1 MQVRLASPAQKDLD
15 RLPDKIAFRVAVLIK
30 ALEANPFPPS
40 SKKLQS
46 WQKTYRARLGNYRVV
61 YEVVM
66 GGRLVEIQRVR
77 HRKDVY
83 RT

>member
-61 YEVVM
+61 YEVDGLNKIIIVT
-66 GGRLVEIQRVR
+66 RIK

-83 RT
+83 R